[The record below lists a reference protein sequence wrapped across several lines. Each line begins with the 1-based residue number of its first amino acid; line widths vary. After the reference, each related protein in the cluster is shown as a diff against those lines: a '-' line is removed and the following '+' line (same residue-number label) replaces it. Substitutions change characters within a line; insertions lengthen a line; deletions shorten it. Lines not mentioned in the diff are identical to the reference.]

1 MPFGA
6 LLRRYREA
14 AGLSQ
19 EDLAE
24 RAGLTAKGIGAL
36 ERGERQRP
44 QPHTV
49 QQLISALGLTDRERA
64 AFIAAVPQRVGVDP
78 DPHLAPA
85 PPAGQAMAALP
96 VPLTTLV
103 GREGN
108 VAAVTTLLRRGDVR
122 LLTLTGPG
130 GVGKTRLALR
140 VTADLRAQFADDVA
154 FVALAPLDDPALVVS
169 TIAQTLGL
177 HEAGGEPL
185 SDTVRAAL
193 RDRCLLLVLDNFEH
207 VAAAAPEIVAL
218 LMACPRLVALVTSRA
233 ALRVRGEQEYPVP
246 PLALPD
252 LSRVPTVEEV
262 APAAAVELFVQR
274 AQAAS
279 PAFVLTPANA
289 AAVAAI
295 CRRLDGL
302 PLALELAAARIK
314 LLAPTALLARLDRAL
329 PLLVGGARD
338 LPERQQTMHT
348 TIAWSYDL
356 LSQPERLLLRRL
368 PVFAGGWTL
377 EAAEAICAGEGIEA
391 GEVLDLLTGLVDKSL
406 VLLEEQTGEMR
417 YRLLEMVRQF
427 GWDQLE
433 AAGEMAPVRDRH
445 LAWFLALA
453 DQAEPLLNVSGQ
465 TIWLH
470 RLHRDLDNL
479 RAALEWA
486 YQQHAIEIGLRLG
499 SALRPFWF
507 KQSYLHEG
515 REWLER
521 FLTEAELAP
530 QQGPA
535 TGGVIGAHTGR
546 ETRRSVEPD
555 VRTRYLR
562 ALARARM
569 GAGYLAF
576 WQGEMQH
583 SKRHHTAGLAL
594 WRELGDTAGLAEI
607 LNHLGS
613 VADKQ
618 GAYVQAEDL
627 YEQSLALRKTLD
639 DAWGIARALANLGQV
654 AIHQADLER
663 ARPLLVESLALV
675 RGVGDEWS
683 IAQVLQYLGEIAYYQ
698 REFNQAE
705 IFLQESLSLN
715 RTVGEHWGVAAALNA
730 LGRLALAVGD
740 AERAQACYGESIAL
754 SRPSGAR
761 YNIAYGLEGLAEV
774 ALRRGWAHRA
784 ARIFRAAAALRDAA
798 ALPVAPIERPAYQSL
813 EAALRDALGD
823 ADLERA
829 WTEGQALTLE
839 QAIAEALAPC
849 PDQQRDSSE

>member
-1 MPFGA
+1 MTLCPVTVPARPCRSRALVRAVAGSPPTTTHPRCGICLSSPNRNSRQATRNRISAMPMVSSSALVPCVDLVPILRCSRRCAHPRQANVGSTTPPQPLAVLWPACPGRATIRPHGTSRDRIMGSTGMSAEQSMPFGA

-348 TIAWSYDL
+348 TI
-356 LSQPERLLLRRL
+356 
-368 PVFAGGWTL
+368 
-377 EAAEAICAGEGIEA
+377 
-391 GEVLDLLTGLVDKSL
+391 
-406 VLLEEQTGEMR
+406 
-417 YRLLEMVRQF
+417 
-427 GWDQLE
+427 
-433 AAGEMAPVRDRH
+433 
-445 LAWFLALA
+445 
-453 DQAEPLLNVSGQ
+453 
-465 TIWLH
+465 
-470 RLHRDLDNL
+470 
-479 RAALEWA
+479 
-486 YQQHAIEIGLRLG
+486 
-499 SALRPFWF
+499 
-507 KQSYLHEG
+507 
-515 REWLER
+515 
-521 FLTEAELAP
+521 
-530 QQGPA
+530 
-535 TGGVIGAHTGR
+535 
-546 ETRRSVEPD
+546 
-555 VRTRYLR
+555 
-562 ALARARM
+562 
-569 GAGYLAF
+569 
-576 WQGEMQH
+576 
-583 SKRHHTAGLAL
+583 
-594 WRELGDTAGLAEI
+594 
-607 LNHLGS
+607 
-613 VADKQ
+613 
-618 GAYVQAEDL
+618 
-627 YEQSLALRKTLD
+627 
-639 DAWGIARALANLGQV
+639 
-654 AIHQADLER
+654 
-663 ARPLLVESLALV
+663 
-675 RGVGDEWS
+675 
-683 IAQVLQYLGEIAYYQ
+683 
-698 REFNQAE
+698 
-705 IFLQESLSLN
+705 
-715 RTVGEHWGVAAALNA
+715 
-730 LGRLALAVGD
+730 
-740 AERAQACYGESIAL
+740 
-754 SRPSGAR
+754 
-761 YNIAYGLEGLAEV
+761 
-774 ALRRGWAHRA
+774 
-784 ARIFRAAAALRDAA
+784 
-798 ALPVAPIERPAYQSL
+798 
-813 EAALRDALGD
+813 
-823 ADLERA
+823 
-829 WTEGQALTLE
+829 
-839 QAIAEALAPC
+839 
-849 PDQQRDSSE
+849 